1 MSKDRKSFLLHIDSL
16 DILEDLTI
24 EESGQLFNAI
34 RFYQLG
40 EDMPLKGVVKIAF
53 SPFRN
58 QFIRDIEKYE
68 ITCKRRAE
76 AGSKGGKQKV
86 ANLANASKCKQG
98 VANVADSDSKNK
110 NKSVSKSDNKSKSV
124 SDIKPLVAFA
134 PVDSVIFEYWKA
146 VMGKDNSVK
155 PTAGRMSKIKARLK
169 DGYTEEQIKSAID
182 GCKSSSHHMGK
193 NDASKVYDCLTLICR
208 SAEKLDIFI
217 GYTKVFNPEVKRDH
231 DLVAW
236 ANTSIISQAQG
247 EIYDHE

>member
-34 RFYQLG
+34 RLYQLG
-40 EDMPLKGVVKIAF
+40 EEVPLKGVVKIAF

-68 ITCKRRAE
+68 LTCKRRAE

-86 ANLANASKCKQG
+86 ANVANASKCKQE

-110 NKSVSKSDNKSKSV
+110 NKSDSKSESDSKNF
-124 SDIKPLVAFA
+124 KPPVAFA
-134 PVDSVIFEYWKA
+134 PVDSGIFEYWKA

-193 NDASKVYDCLTLICR
+193 NNSGKVYDCLTLICR
-208 SAEKLDIFI
+208 SAEKLDMFI
-217 GYTKVFNPEVKRDH
+217 GYTKVFNPEVKRDQ
-231 DLVAW
+231 DLDAW
-236 ANTSIISQAQG
+236 ANGSNISQVQG
-247 EIYDHE
+247 EIYEHE

>member
-16 DILEDLTI
+16 DILEDLTL

-34 RFYQLG
+34 RCYQLG

-110 NKSVSKSDNKSKSV
+110 SVSKSDSKN
-124 SDIKPLVAFA
+124 IKDFVGSKKTDPT
-134 PVDSVIFEYWKA
+134 PYQQIVDSYNDLIGDDFPKCQALSQKRKTCLKKFWTLVN
-146 VMGKDNSVK
+146 KDLEKVRNYF
-155 PTAGRMSKIKARLK
+155 
-169 DGYTEEQIKSAID
+169 GYFSNNAD
-182 GCKSSSHHMGK
+182 PHHRGQ
-193 NDASKVYDCLTLICR
+193 NDRGWRADIEFICR
-208 SAEKLDIFI
+208 EETVMKMREKI
-217 GYTKVFNPEVKRDH
+217 V
-231 DLVAW
+231 
-236 ANTSIISQAQG
+236 
-247 EIYDHE
+247 